1 MSHSHRAAIV
11 ARPIARLSH
20 LLPAS
25 SARRPPSGARRRSV
39 GRSFG
44 RAGGRVKSLSTVA
57 VFSPQQPQQPPQ
69 PPQQLQL
76 QQHHPPLH
84 SHHPPLPHHAMQR
97 ARPVTTTG
105 APPLELEAFSESAPE
120 EHQRSCLCH
129 SFFSLSSITK
139 RITNG
144 ALIGRFLKMPRRP
157 ACHGQRVIQAT
168 GARSR
173 WEGMAPMGI
182 PRGGLSGGGCS
193 VGSRTRDRP
202 STIMGST
209 PQDAGPCFRRN

>member
-11 ARPIARLSH
+11 ARPIARLSP

-25 SARRPPSGARRRSV
+25 RARRPPSGARRRSV

-84 SHHPPLPHHAMQR
+84 SHHPPLPHHATQR

-105 APPLELEAFSESAPE
+105 APPLELEASSESAPE
-120 EHQRSCLCH
+120 EHQRGCFCH
-129 SFFSLSSITK
+129 SFFFVVVNNK
-139 RITNG
+139 RGTTRPFLEN
-144 ALIGRFLKMPRRP
+144 APPASAHSKPRVRGRDGGEWP
-157 ACHGQRVIQAT
+157 Q
-168 GARSR
+168 
-173 WEGMAPMGI
+173 WES
-182 PRGGLSGGGCS
+182 RGGGA
-193 VGSRTRDRP
+193 P
-202 STIMGST
+202 
-209 PQDAGPCFRRN
+209 